1 MPIAIV
7 SSAVRADPIRIV
19 SLGRVAIAGA
29 MIPGVAFDEDAQRDT
44 NQVDALAR
52 VASGADGAAGTSSLI
67 GGSSAQG
74 GQLFGLGSAVARS
87 ETIAQPADAHASA
100 RFSTTFETTTALT
113 YDFAAAFAS
122 GGQHTS
128 GLGPY
133 QFGNWTAVLRPSR
146 FGRDS
151 ALFAFDAYD
160 DQFVRERGVIPA
172 GRYDFQI
179 GAQSMGN
186 STGGLA
192 LGFADFDFSLRL
204 MPPDVAATPEPDS
217 AVLLGTGMISLFG
230 LWRRSSRRVSQSR
243 LRPREAN
250 PNSLKTL

>member
-1 MPIAIV
+1 MSIAIV
-7 SSAVRADPIRIV
+7 SSAVRAEPIRIV
-19 SLGRVAIAGA
+19 SIGRAAIAGA

-44 NQVDALAR
+44 AQIGALAR
-52 VASGADGAAGTSSLI
+52 VTSGADSAAGTSSLI
-67 GGSSAQG
+67 SGSSAQG
-74 GQLFGLGSAVARS
+74 GNFFGLGSAIARS
-87 ETIAQPADAHASA
+87 ETVAQPADAHASA
-100 RFSTTFETTTALT
+100 RFSTTFETATALV

-122 GGQHTS
+122 GGQHRS
-128 GLGPY
+128 GVGPY

-146 FGRDS
+146 FGRDA

-179 GAQSMGN
+179 GAQSAGN

-204 MPPDVAATPEPDS
+204 LPPGTAATPEPDS
-217 AVLLGTGMISLFG
+217 VVSLGTAMISRFG
-230 LWRRSSRRVSQSR
+230 LWQRSSRRVPQA
-243 LRPREAN
+243 RPRTRDAK
-250 PNSLKTL
+250 PAS

>member
-19 SLGRVAIAGA
+19 SLGRAAIVGA
-29 MIPGVAFDEDAQRDT
+29 MIPGVAFDEDAQRDMP
-44 NQVDALAR
+44 QIDALAR
-52 VASGADGAAGTSSLI
+52 VASGADSANGTASLI
-67 GGSSAQG
+67 SGSSAQG
-74 GQLFGLGSAVARS
+74 GQFFGLGSAVARS
-87 ETIAQPADAHASA
+87 ETIAQSADAHASA
-100 RFSTTFETTTALT
+100 RFSSTFETTIALT

-128 GLGPY
+128 GVGPY

-146 FGRDS
+146 FGRDF

-160 DQFVRERGVIPA
+160 DQFVRERGVIPP

-179 GAQSMGN
+179 GAQSVGN

-192 LGFADFDFSLRL
+192 LGFADLDFSLKL

-217 AVLLGTGMISLFG
+217 AVLLGTGMISRFG
-230 LWRRSSRRVSQSR
+230 LWRRSSNRRPQR
-243 LRPREAN
+243 TPRH
-250 PNSLKTL
+250 K